1 MKDTDY
7 RVVRWHTSGKDTF
20 AIYQVWY
27 DENNNVKS
35 IADEPANLQA
45 DTTEQLK
52 DMHFHIAAAYL
63 QPLVEGHLYKSPLEN
78 SSVMDTL
85 SYLTKNF
92 WLDIST
98 TM

>member
-1 MKDTDY
+1 MTMKDTDY

-27 DENNNVKS
+27 DANGNVKN
-35 IADEPANLQA
+35 IADEPVSLEAN
-45 DTTEQLK
+45 TTDQLK

-63 QPLVEGHLYKSPLEN
+63 QPLVEGHLYKSPLEGTTV
-78 SSVMDTL
+78 SDTL

-92 WLDIST
+92 
-98 TM
+98 